1 MTYTKDSTTLADTRN
16 TESKTID
23 IEKPIL
29 LLPEITA
36 EPTVQEIDKQAP
48 AKMPSAPTG
57 QQEKPAHTDHNTP
70 MLAGKKSRADIAIEL
85 MKKKA
90 SFFHTAEND
99 AYAEIWRNGHYE
111 VWHTRSQEFELWLRY
126 LYYIETGSAMK
137 KPDLVTAIRQAE
149 AMGLFDGPELEVGL
163 RVARHEGAIHI
174 DLGNDGWEQIQIT
187 PEGWRVIQL
196 EESPVKFRRPK
207 GMLSLPHPM
216 PNGQLDWVKGLLN
229 LESDGDWCLIASW
242 LLGAMKPTG
251 PYPILILQG
260 EQGSAKSTV
269 TKMLRS
275 LLDPSTVPNRTLPR
289 TERDLVISAEAARI
303 LAYDNVSGIKDL
315 MSDAFCRIS
324 TGGGFGTRKLRT
336 DKSEE
341 LFNSIRPMIF
351 NGISDLTV
359 RHDFADRALI
369 VTLPPIKAENRL
381 PETVIKREWEN
392 IQPYALGSLCDAVAE
407 ALRNY
412 ENVTID
418 KSPRMADFAKWV
430 VAAEPAL
437 PWQQGRFMT
446 EYEKNRF
453 ELIEVAIESDPIS
466 LSVMEMMNRMEAP
479 KRWEGAPAALLK
491 VLASYAPGNAANK
504 KGWPL
509 APNIFTNRLRR
520 VQTFL
525 RAKGIEIEKGKSKSG
540 ERFIAI
546 RQLDQWAEN
555 ISRITGDFDFLPEA
569 DTHQMAQADEASV
582 EAEVVMEEGE
592 V

>member
-1 MTYTKDSTTLADTRN
+1 
-16 TESKTID
+16 
-23 IEKPIL
+23 
-29 LLPEITA
+29 
-36 EPTVQEIDKQAP
+36 V
-48 AKMPSAPTG
+48 
-57 QQEKPAHTDHNTP
+57 
-70 MLAGKKSRADIAIEL
+70 
-85 MKKKA
+85 
-90 SFFHTAEND
+90 
-99 AYAEIWRNGHYE
+99 
-111 VWHTRSQEFELWLRY
+111 
-126 LYYIETGSAMK
+126 
-137 KPDLVTAIRQAE
+137 
-149 AMGLFDGPELEVGL
+149 
-163 RVARHEGAIHI
+163 
-174 DLGNDGWEQIQIT
+174 
-187 PEGWRVIQL
+187 
-196 EESPVKFRRPK
+196 
-207 GMLSLPHPM
+207 
-216 PNGQLDWVKGLLN
+216 
-229 LESDGDWCLIASW
+229 
-242 LLGAMKPTG
+242 
-251 PYPILILQG
+251 
-260 EQGSAKSTV
+260 
-269 TKMLRS
+269 
-275 LLDPSTVPNRTLPR
+275 
-289 TERDLVISAEAARI
+289 
-303 LAYDNVSGIKDL
+303 
-315 MSDAFCRIS
+315 
-324 TGGGFGTRKLRT
+324 
-336 DKSEE
+336 
-341 LFNSIRPMIF
+341 
-351 NGISDLTV
+351 
-359 RHDFADRALI
+359 
-369 VTLPPIKAENRL
+369 
-381 PETVIKREWEN
+381 
-392 IQPYALGSLCDAVAE
+392 
-407 ALRNY
+407 RNY